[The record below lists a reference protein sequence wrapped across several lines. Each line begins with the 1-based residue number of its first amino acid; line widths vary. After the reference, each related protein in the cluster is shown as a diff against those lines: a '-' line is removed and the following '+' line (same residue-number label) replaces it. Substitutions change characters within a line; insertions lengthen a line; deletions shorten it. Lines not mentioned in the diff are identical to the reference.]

1 MHYEWHFLHIWT
13 QNKDRAN
20 KSKYRIVKFDRYEN
34 TKIRNTDIIPL
45 VTGDNVYGILK
56 YESGVHRVQRVPA
69 TETQGRENIES

>member
-1 MHYEWHFLHIWT
+1 MPYEWHFLYICT

-45 VTGDNVYGILK
+45 YIRL
-56 YESGVHRVQRVPA
+56 YRL
-69 TETQGRENIES
+69 